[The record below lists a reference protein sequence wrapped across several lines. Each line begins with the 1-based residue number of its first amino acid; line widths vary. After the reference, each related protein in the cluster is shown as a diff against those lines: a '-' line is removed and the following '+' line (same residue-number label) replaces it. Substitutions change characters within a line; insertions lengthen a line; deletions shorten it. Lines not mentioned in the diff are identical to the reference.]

1 MPPYLSPAPGACSN
15 SCPLSW
21 WCHPTIWSSVISF
34 SWLQSFPESG
44 SFLRRWFFAAGGQS
58 IGISVSASV
67 LPMNIQDWFL
77 LGLTGLISL
86 QSKGLSKSFL
96 QDPQFKSIN
105 SLVLSFLYYPTL
117 TSIHDYICDFYI
129 HTWLLDN
136 TFLKLYILVTD
147 YCSGYNLICFQR
159 QHYITI
165 ASCSYFINFTSNDS
179 HITLSLPSEF
189 KEDQK
194 FFWDPPRYNKSV
206 SVLRVTLFGLVK
218 LEKSFGSQR
227 LVMLSFEFSQS
238 HFFP

>member
-1 MPPYLSPAPGACSN
+1 MPSNHLVFCHLLLLASIFPRIRVFSKEVVLCSRWPKYWNFSFSISPSN
-15 SCPLSW
+15 EYSRL
-21 WCHPTIWSSVISF
+21 ISF
-34 SWLQSFPESG
+34 
-44 SFLRRWFFAAGGQS
+44 R
-58 IGISVSASV
+58 I
-67 LPMNIQDWFL
+67 DWFDL
-77 LGLTGLISL
+77 LAVQGTF
-86 QSKGLSKSFL
+86 KSFL